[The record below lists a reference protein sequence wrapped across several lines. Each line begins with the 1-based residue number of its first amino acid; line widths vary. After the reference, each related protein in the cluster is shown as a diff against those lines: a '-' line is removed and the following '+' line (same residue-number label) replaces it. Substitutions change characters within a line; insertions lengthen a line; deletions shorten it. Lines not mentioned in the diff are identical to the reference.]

1 MNKVIVKFKKVKR
14 KRAIVYM
21 LLALLFPC
29 VGLHA
34 QNNTIKGKVVDSD
47 GNTLPG
53 TAVVIKGTTI
63 GAVTN
68 DEGDYVLSNVPV
80 GSVLEY
86 KLQGYVTQEQKVVA
100 GKTTIVVIMTEEA
113 QSLDDVTIVAFGT
126 QKKSSVIASVETVN
140 VSSLKVPA
148 SNLTSA
154 FAGRIPGIISYQT
167 SGEPGADNAQFFV
180 RGVTTFG
187 TGKID
192 PLILIDGFE
201 ASSDDLA
208 RLQPDDV
215 ESFSVLKDASATSVY
230 GARGANGIIMVNT
243 KTGLEGSIK
252 INARVDTHVAT
263 PSRTNEYV
271 DAITYMRM
279 YNEARVTRNPLMGSY
294 YDEQKIQ
301 STMRGENPMIYPN
314 VDWYN
319 TLFHSA
325 TVNAK
330 ANLNVSGGGKV
341 ATYYVAGGY
350 DKETGLLKVDK
361 RNNFNSNININRF
374 HLRNNVIFKLS
385 SSTTLDTRL
394 QARYE
399 KYTGPYNSANDI
411 FGSVMNSNPVDF
423 PPVYEPDEANLL
435 TTHVLFGNTFIDG
448 GLKGNPYAS
457 MVSGYSSRDESN
469 VTVMA
474 TLIQD
479 FDFLIKGLKAQ
490 AKFSVNTWSNYKQS
504 RGFTPYY
511 YDIESY
517 NQVTQKYVLLPL
529 NEDWGNPLMTNVATT
544 HQSTAHYYYEGR
556 LNWDRTFDKHTL
568 SAMMVG
574 RIEEILLTT
583 DNPTNTEDLVVV
595 GATLASIY
603 ESLPERNVGLSGR
616 FSYDFDSRY
625 RAEFSF
631 GYNGSEKFTGA
642 NRFGLFPSIGL
653 AWTVSNESFMEPLS
667 KVINNLKLRFTY
679 GKVGNDAIAGRGGR
693 FWFLSDVTYGGYSTQ
708 GFLTD
713 GYRWG
718 ESFTTSY
725 RGYKVN
731 RYANPNIT
739 WETSDIYNYAFEL
752 GLFKDFNFQIEYFKN
767 VRDNIYMVRQNYAA
781 TSGLTAEVSGN
792 VGKAESQG
800 IDASLDIQHS
810 FNKDF
815 WVTGRVNVTYSVN
828 KYLELDEPRY
838 SDAYLSQVG
847 RNINLQKGL
856 IAERLFVDD
865 IEIAN
870 TPRQDFGS
878 YGAGDIKYT
887 DVNGDGV
894 VNTNDMVYMGLP
906 SVPEIQY
913 GFGLST
919 GYKNVDFSFFF
930 SGNARVSFYI
940 APEKIAPFVGRRNA
954 LTIVANDYWTET
966 DPDVHSFWPR
976 LSTETLKNNTQPS
989 SWWMRDGS
997 FLRLKQL
1004 ELGYSFG
1011 EMEKLK
1017 IKNLRGYL
1025 SAENVFIITPF
1036 KLWDPEMG
1044 DNGLG
1049 YPIQRRFNVGIQV
1062 SF

>member
-1 MNKVIVKFKKVKR
+1 MNKFIVKIKEIKTKWVT
-14 KRAIVYM
+14 VY
-21 LLALLFPC
+21 LLFPALFLSF
-29 VGLHA
+29 GLNA
-34 QNNTIKGKVVDSD
+34 QNLTIKGKVIDSD

-53 TAVVIKGTTI
+53 VAILIKGSTV

-68 DEGDYVLSNVPV
+68 DDGDYSLPNVPA
-80 GSVLEY
+80 GSALEY
-86 KLQGYVTQEQKVVA
+86 KLQGYVTQEQKA
-100 GKTTIVVIMTEEA
+100 TADKTTIVVILVEEA
-113 QSLDDVTIVAFGT
+113 QTLDDVTVVAFGT
-126 QKKSSVIASVETVN
+126 QKKATVIASVETVK
-140 VSSLKVPA
+140 VSDLKVPA

-201 ASSDDLA
+201 ASNDDLA
-208 RLQPDDV
+208 RIQPDDV

-243 KTGLEGSIK
+243 KTGIEGAVR

-263 PSRTNEYV
+263 PSMTHKYV

-279 YNEARVTRNPLMGSY
+279 YNEARITRNPLMGIY

-301 STMRGENPMIYPN
+301 STINGENSMIYPN
-314 VDWYN
+314 VDWYK
-319 TLFHSA
+319 TLFNSS
-325 TVNAK
+325 TVNTK

-350 DKETGLLKVDK
+350 DKETGLLKVDS
-361 RNNFNSNININRF
+361 RNNFNSNIDINRF

-399 KYTGPYNSANDI
+399 KYTGPYKSATDI

-423 PPVYEPDEANLL
+423 PAIFEPDAANLH
-435 TTHVLFGNTFIDG
+435 TNHTLFGNTFIDG
-448 GLKGNPYAS
+448 GLKGNPYAE
-457 MVSGYSSRDESN
+457 MVSGYSSKDESN

-474 TLIQD
+474 TLMQD
-479 FDFLIKGLKAQ
+479 FDFLVKGLKAQ
-490 AKFSVNTWSNYKQS
+490 AKFSVNTWSSYRQS

-517 NQVTQKYVLLPL
+517 NQVTKEYKLLPL
-529 NEDWGNPLMTNVATT
+529 NEEWGNPLLSNVFTE

-556 LNWDRTFDKHTL
+556 LNWDRTFGSHTL

-574 RIEEILLTT
+574 RAEEILLTT
-583 DNPTNTEDLVVV
+583 ETT
-595 GATLASIY
+595 SIY
-603 ESLPERNVGLSGR
+603 ESLPERNVGVSGR
-616 FSYDFDSRY
+616 FSYDYDSRY

-631 GYNGSEKFTGA
+631 GYNGSEKFTGS

-653 AWTVSNESFMEPLS
+653 AWTVSNESFMESLS
-667 KVINNLKLRFTY
+667 DVVSNLKLRFTY

-693 FWFLSDVTYGGYSTQ
+693 FWFLSDVGYGSYSDEE
-708 GFLTD
+708 FITD

-718 ESFTTSY
+718 ETFTTSY
-725 RGYKVN
+725 LGYTVK
-731 RYANPNIT
+731 RYANPDIT
-739 WETSDIYNYAFEL
+739 WETSGIYNYAFEL
-752 GLFKDFNFQIEYFKN
+752 GLFKDFNLQVEYFRN
-767 VRDNIYMVRQNYAA
+767 VRDNIYMVRKNYAA

-792 VGKAESQG
+792 VGRAKSQG

-815 WVTGRVNVTYSVN
+815 WVTGRVNFTYSVN
-828 KYLELDEPRY
+828 EFLKLDEPRY
-838 SDAYLSQVG
+838 RDEYLSQVG

-865 IEIAN
+865 MEIAN
-870 TPRQDFGS
+870 VPKQDFGN

-894 VNTNDMVYMGLP
+894 VNSNDMVYMGYP

-919 GYKNVDFSFFF
+919 GYKNLDFSFFF

-954 LTIVANDYWTET
+954 LSIVGNDYWTET

-976 LSTETLKNNTQPS
+976 LSTEPITNNTQAS
-989 SWWMRDGS
+989 SWWMRNGN

-1011 EMEKLK
+1011 ELERLK

-1025 SAENVFIITPF
+1025 SAENVFIISPF

>member
-1 MNKVIVKFKKVKR
+1 MV
-14 KRAIVYM
+14 
-21 LLALLFPC
+21 
-29 VGLHA
+29 
-34 QNNTIKGKVVDSD
+34 
-47 GNTLPG
+47 
-53 TAVVIKGTTI
+53 
-63 GAVTN
+63 
-68 DEGDYVLSNVPV
+68 
-80 GSVLEY
+80 
-86 KLQGYVTQEQKVVA
+86 
-100 GKTTIVVIMTEEA
+100 EEA
-113 QSLDDVTIVAFGT
+113 ESLDDVTVVAFGT
-126 QKKSSVIASVETVN
+126 QKKATVIASVETVN
-140 VSSLKVPA
+140 LSSLKVPA

-187 TGKID
+187 TGKVD

-201 ASSDDLA
+201 ASTDDLA
-208 RLQPDDV
+208 RIQPDDV

-243 KTGLEGSIK
+243 KTGAEGAVR

-263 PSRTNEYV
+263 PSMTQDYV

-279 YNEARVTRNPLMGSY
+279 YNEARITRNPLLGTY

-325 TVNAK
+325 TVNTK

-361 RNNFNSNININRF
+361 RNNFNSNIDINRF

-399 KYTGPYNSANDI
+399 KYTGPQTEATKI
-411 FGSVMNSNPVDF
+411 FESVMNSNPVDF
-423 PPVYEPDEANLL
+423 PAVYEPDAANLL
-435 TTHVLFGNTFIDG
+435 TTHTLFGNTFIAG
-448 GLKGNPYAS
+448 GLKGNPYAD
-457 MVSGYSSRDESN
+457 MVAGYSSRDESN

-474 TLIQD
+474 TLMQD
-479 FDFLIKGLKAQ
+479 FDFLVKGLKAQ
-490 AKFSVNTWSNYKQS
+490 AKFSVNTWSQYGQS
-504 RGFTPYY
+504 RGFSPYY

-517 NQVTQKYVLLPL
+517 NQVTQEYKLLLL
-529 NEDWGNPLMTNVATT
+529 NEYSGNPLMSAVDTN
-544 HQSTAHYYYEGR
+544 HGSTAHYYYEGR
-556 LNWDRTFDKHTL
+556 LNWDRIFGMHTL

-583 DNPTNTEDLVVV
+583 QST
-595 GATLASIY
+595 SIY

-616 FSYDFDSRY
+616 FSYDYDSRY
-625 RAEFSF
+625 RAELSF
-631 GYNGSEKFTGA
+631 GYNGSEKFTGK
-642 NRFGLFPSIGL
+642 NRFGFFPSLGI
-653 AWTVSNESFMEPLS
+653 AWTLSNESFMEPLTD
-667 KVINNLKLRFTY
+667 VISNLKLRFTY
-679 GKVGNDAIAGRGGR
+679 GRVGNDAISGREGR
-693 FWFLSDVTYGGYSTQ
+693 FWFLSNVAYGSYSDQ
-708 GFLTD
+708 EFLTN

-718 ESFTTSY
+718 DTFTTTY
-725 RGYKVN
+725 MGYTVS

-739 WETSDIYNYAFEL
+739 WETSSIYNYAFEL

-767 VRDNIYMVRQNYAA
+767 VRDNIYMVRQNFAA

-792 VGKAESQG
+792 VGKAESHG

-815 WVTGRVNVTYSVN
+815 WVTGRVNFTYSVN
-828 KYLELDEPRY
+828 KYLELDEPQY
-838 SDAYLSQVG
+838 ADAYLSQVG

-856 IAERLFVDD
+856 IAERLFVDEA
-865 IEIAN
+865 EIAN
-870 TPRQDFGS
+870 APKQDFGN

-887 DVNGDGV
+887 DVNGDGI
-894 VNTNDMVYMGLP
+894 VNDNDMVYMGLP
-906 SVPEIQY
+906 KVPEIQY

-919 GYKNVDFSFFF
+919 GYKNWDFSFFF

-940 APEKIAPFVGRRNA
+940 APEKIAPFVNRRNA
-954 LTIVANDYWTET
+954 LSIVGNDYWTET

-976 LSTETLKNNTQPS
+976 LSTDPITNNTKAS

-1011 EMEKLK
+1011 ELDKVR

-1025 SAENVFIITPF
+1025 SAENLFIISPF

-1049 YPIQRRFNVGIQV
+1049 YPIQRRFNIGLQI

>member
-1 MNKVIVKFKKVKR
+1 MKYLKKLNLLLWLCALPAFAFAQTVVTGTVIDAAGE
-14 KRAIVYM
+14 AI
-21 LLALLFPC
+21 
-29 VGLHA
+29 
-34 QNNTIKGKVVDSD
+34 
-47 GNTLPG
+47 
-53 TAVVIKGTTI
+53 I
-63 GAVTN
+63 GASVVVKGSTQATISDINGSFMLAVADNSAVLQVSFLGYITQDVSVALAVNGRLTIMLVEDPKMLEEVT
-68 DEGDYVLSNVPV
+68 V
-80 GSVLEY
+80 
-86 KLQGYVTQEQKVVA
+86 
-100 GKTTIVVIMTEEA
+100 
-113 QSLDDVTIVAFGT
+113 VAFGT
-126 QKKSSVIASVETVN
+126 QKKANLIASVETVN
-140 VSSLKVPA
+140 MSALKVPA

-187 TGKID
+187 TGKVD

-201 ASSDDLA
+201 ASNDDLA
-208 RLQPDDV
+208 RIQPDDV

-243 KTGLEGSIK
+243 KSGVEGDVK
-252 INARVDTHVAT
+252 INVRVDTHVAT
-263 PSRTNEYV
+263 PSMTNDYV

-279 YNEARVTRNPLMGSY
+279 YNEARITRNPLLGSY

-301 STMRGENPMIYPN
+301 STMRGDNPMIYPN
-314 VDWYN
+314 VDWYKE
-319 TLFHSA
+319 LFNSS
-325 TVNAK
+325 TVNTK

-361 RNNFNSNININRF
+361 RNNFNSNIDINRF
-374 HLRNNVIFKLS
+374 HLRNNVVFKLS

-399 KYTGPYNSANDI
+399 KYSGPKTEATKI
-411 FGSVMNSNPVDF
+411 FESVMNSNPVDF
-423 PPVYEPDEANLL
+423 PVIYEPDEANRL
-435 TTHVLFGNTFIDG
+435 TTHTLFGNTFING
-448 GLKGNPYAS
+448 ALKGNPYAD
-457 MVSGYSSRDESN
+457 MIAGYSSRDESN

-474 TLIQD
+474 TLMQD
-479 FDFLIKGLKAQ
+479 FDFLVKGLKAQ
-490 AKFSVNTWSNYKQS
+490 AKFSVNTWSKYGQE

-511 YDIESY
+511 YDLESY
-517 NQVTQKYVLLPL
+517 NQVTQEYKLLQL
-529 NEDWGNPLMTNVATT
+529 NPGWGNPLMGDVETT
-544 HQSTAHYYYEGR
+544 HESTAHYYYEGR
-556 LNWDRTFDKHTL
+556 LNWDRNFGAHTL
-568 SAMMVG
+568 SAMAVG
-574 RIEEILLTT
+574 RIEEILLTVQA
-583 DNPTNTEDLVVV
+583 PT
-595 GATLASIY
+595 IY

-616 FSYDFDSRY
+616 FSYDYDSRY
-625 RAEFSF
+625 RAEVSF
-631 GYNGSEKFTGA
+631 GYNGSEKFTGK

-653 AWTVSNESFMEPLS
+653 AWTVSNESFMKPLS
-667 KVINNLKLRFTY
+667 DVISNMKLRFTY
-679 GKVGNDAIAGRGGR
+679 GKVGNDAISGRAGR
-693 FWFLSDVTYGGYSTQ
+693 FWFLSDTGYGKITDEGYIP
-708 GFLTD
+708 D

-718 ESFTTSY
+718 KAYTTMY
-725 RGYKVN
+725 EGYIVN

-739 WETSDIYNYAFEL
+739 WETSSIYNYALEL
-752 GLFKDFNFQIEYFKN
+752 GLFKDFNLQIEYFKN
-767 VRDNIYMVRQNYAA
+767 TRDNIYMVRQNFAA

-792 VGKAESQG
+792 VGKAESHG

-815 WVTGRVNVTYSVN
+815 WITGRVNFTYSVN
-828 KYLELDEPRY
+828 KYLELDEPQY
-838 SDAYLSQVG
+838 PDTYLSQVG

-865 IEIAN
+865 TEIAN
-870 TPRQDFGS
+870 APRQDFGN

-894 VNTNDMVYMGLP
+894 VNDNDMVYMGFP
-906 SVPEIQY
+906 KVPEIQY

-919 GYKNVDFSFFF
+919 GYKNWDLSFFF

-940 APEKIAPFVGRRNA
+940 APEKIAPLVGRRNA
-954 LTIVANDYWTET
+954 LAIVGNDYWTET

-976 LSTETLKNNTQPS
+976 LSTEPITNNTKPS

-997 FLRLKQL
+997 FIRLKQL

-1011 EMEKLK
+1011 ELKKLK

-1025 SAENVFIITPF
+1025 SGENLFLISPF

-1049 YPIQRRFNVGIQV
+1049 YPIQRRFNVGLQV

>member
-1 MNKVIVKFKKVKR
+1 
-14 KRAIVYM
+14 
-21 LLALLFPC
+21 LFPLFFLS
-29 VGLHA
+29 VSLNA
-34 QNNTIKGKVVDSD
+34 QNLTFKGKVIDSD
-47 GNTLPG
+47 GNPLPG
-53 TAVVIKGTTI
+53 AAVMIKGTNM
-63 GAVTN
+63 GVATN
-68 DEGDYVLSNVPV
+68 DEGDYTISNVPA
-80 GSVLEY
+80 GSVLEF
-86 KLQGYVTQEQKVVA
+86 KIVGYVTQELKASAENATKV
-100 GKTTIVVIMTEEA
+100 IIMIEEA
-113 QSLDDVTIVAFGT
+113 QTLDDVTVVAFGT
-126 QKKSSVIASVETVN
+126 QKKSTVIASVETVN
-140 VSSLKVPA
+140 VSQLKVPA

-187 TGKID
+187 AGKID

-201 ASSDDLA
+201 ASNDDLA
-208 RLQPDDV
+208 RIQPDDV

-243 KTGLEGSIK
+243 KTGVEGAVR

-263 PSRTNEYV
+263 PSMTHDYV
-271 DAITYMRM
+271 DAVTYMRM
-279 YNEARVTRNPLMGSY
+279 YNEARITRNPLMGIY

-301 STMRGENPMIYPN
+301 STINNENPMIYPN
-314 VDWYN
+314 VDWYK
-319 TLFHSA
+319 TLFNNA
-325 TVNAK
+325 TVNTK

-361 RNNFNSNININRF
+361 RNNFSNNIDINRF

-399 KYTGPYNSANDI
+399 KYAGPYSSANDI

-423 PPVYEPDEANLL
+423 PAVYEPDAANLH
-435 TTHVLFGNTFIDG
+435 TTHILFGNTFIDG
-448 GLKGNPYAS
+448 GLKGNPYAE
-457 MVSGYSSRDESN
+457 MVSGYSSKDESN

-474 TLIQD
+474 TLMQD
-479 FDFLIKGLKAQ
+479 FDFLVKGLKAQ

-504 RGFTPYY
+504 RGYTPYY

-517 NQVTQKYVLLPL
+517 NQVSKEYKLLLL
-529 NEDWGNPLMTNVATT
+529 NEDWGSPLMSNVVTE

-556 LNWDRTFDKHTL
+556 LNWDRTFSKHTL
-568 SAMMVG
+568 SAMLVG
-574 RIEEILLTT
+574 RAEEILLTT
-583 DNPTNTEDLVVV
+583 DNSTDSGVTLSIGNGTY
-595 GATLASIY
+595 ATIY

-616 FSYDFDSRY
+616 FSYDYDSRY
-625 RAEFSF
+625 RAEVSF
-631 GYNGSEKFTGA
+631 GYNGSEKFTGK
-642 NRFGLFPSIGL
+642 NRFGFFPSIGL
-653 AWTVSNESFMEPLS
+653 AWTVSNESFMEPLN
-667 KVINNLKLRFTY
+667 KVVSNLKLRFTY

-693 FWFLSDVTYGGYSTQ
+693 FWFLSDVTYGNYSDEE
-708 GFLTD
+708 FLSS

-718 ESFTTSY
+718 ETYTTSY
-725 RGYKVN
+725 VGYNVN
-731 RYANPNIT
+731 RYANPYIT

-752 GLFKDFNFQIEYFKN
+752 GLFKDFNFQIEYFRN

-781 TSGLTAEVSGN
+781 TAGLMAAVSGN
-792 VGKAESQG
+792 VGKAESHG
-800 IDASLDIQHS
+800 IDASLDVQHS

-815 WVTGRVNVTYSVN
+815 WITGRVNFTYSVN

-838 SDAYLSQVG
+838 AYSYMSQVG

-865 IEIAN
+865 TEIAN
-870 TPRQDFGS
+870 VPRQDFGN

-894 VNTNDMVYMGLP
+894 VNSNDMVYMGLP
-906 SVPEIQY
+906 RVPEIQY
-913 GFGLST
+913 GFGMST
-919 GYKNVDFSFFF
+919 GYKNLDFSFFF

-940 APEKIAPFVGRRNA
+940 APEKIAPFVVRRNA
-954 LTIVANDYWTET
+954 LSIVGNDYWTET

-976 LSTETLKNNTQPS
+976 LSTDPITNNTQAS

-997 FLRLKQL
+997 FIRLKQL

-1011 EMEKLK
+1011 ELEKIR
-1017 IKNLRGYL
+1017 IKNLRAYL
-1025 SAENVFIITPF
+1025 SGENLFIISPF

>member
-1 MNKVIVKFKKVKR
+1 MYKIKKLKKRRTIVF
-14 KRAIVYM
+14 Y
-21 LLALLFPC
+21 LLFPLFFLS
-29 VGLHA
+29 VSLNA
-34 QNNTIKGKVVDSD
+34 QNLTFKGKVIDSD
-47 GNTLPG
+47 GNPLPG
-53 TAVVIKGTTI
+53 AAVMIKGTNM
-63 GAVTN
+63 GVATN
-68 DEGDYVLSNVPV
+68 DEGDYTISNVPA
-80 GSVLEY
+80 GSVLEF
-86 KLQGYVTQEQKVVA
+86 KIVGYVTQELKASAENATKV
-100 GKTTIVVIMTEEA
+100 IIMIEEA
-113 QSLDDVTIVAFGT
+113 QTLDDVTVVAFGT
-126 QKKSSVIASVETVN
+126 QKKSTVIASVETVN
-140 VSSLKVPA
+140 VSQLKVPA

-187 TGKID
+187 AGKID

-201 ASSDDLA
+201 ASNDDLA
-208 RLQPDDV
+208 RIQPDDV

-243 KTGLEGSIK
+243 KTGVEGAVR

-263 PSRTNEYV
+263 PSMTHDYV
-271 DAITYMRM
+271 DAVTYMRM
-279 YNEARVTRNPLMGSY
+279 YNEARITRNPLMGIY

-301 STMRGENPMIYPN
+301 STINNENPMIYPN
-314 VDWYN
+314 VDWYK
-319 TLFHSA
+319 TLFNNA
-325 TVNAK
+325 TVNTK

-361 RNNFNSNININRF
+361 RNNFSNNIDINRF

-399 KYTGPYNSANDI
+399 KYAGPYSSANDI

-423 PPVYEPDEANLL
+423 PAVYEPDAANLH
-435 TTHVLFGNTFIDG
+435 TTHILFGNTFIDG
-448 GLKGNPYAS
+448 GLKGNPYAE
-457 MVSGYSSRDESN
+457 MVSGYSSKDESN

-474 TLIQD
+474 TLMQD
-479 FDFLIKGLKAQ
+479 FDFLVKGLKAQ

-504 RGFTPYY
+504 RGYTPYY

-517 NQVTQKYVLLPL
+517 NQVSKEYKLLLL
-529 NEDWGNPLMTNVATT
+529 NEDWGSPLMSNVVTE

-556 LNWDRTFDKHTL
+556 LNWDRTFSKHTL
-568 SAMMVG
+568 SAMLVG
-574 RIEEILLTT
+574 RAEEILLTT
-583 DNPTNTEDLVVV
+583 DNSTDSGVTLSIGNGTY
-595 GATLASIY
+595 ATIY

-616 FSYDFDSRY
+616 FSYDYDSRY
-625 RAEFSF
+625 RAEVSF
-631 GYNGSEKFTGA
+631 GYNGSEKFTGK
-642 NRFGLFPSIGL
+642 NRFGFFPSIGL
-653 AWTVSNESFMEPLS
+653 AWTVSNESFMEPLN
-667 KVINNLKLRFTY
+667 KVVSNLKLRFTY

-693 FWFLSDVTYGGYSTQ
+693 FWFLSDVTYGNYSDEE
-708 GFLTD
+708 FLSS

-718 ESFTTSY
+718 ETYTTSY
-725 RGYKVN
+725 VGYNVN
-731 RYANPNIT
+731 RYANPYIT

-752 GLFKDFNFQIEYFKN
+752 GLFKDFNFQIEYFRN

-781 TSGLTAEVSGN
+781 TAGLMAAVSGN
-792 VGKAESQG
+792 VGKAESHG
-800 IDASLDIQHS
+800 IDASLDVQHS

-815 WVTGRVNVTYSVN
+815 WITGRVNFTYSVN

-838 SDAYLSQVG
+838 AYSYMSQVG

-865 IEIAN
+865 TEIAN
-870 TPRQDFGS
+870 VPRQDFGN

-894 VNTNDMVYMGLP
+894 VNSNDMVYMGLP
-906 SVPEIQY
+906 RVPEIQY
-913 GFGLST
+913 GFGMST
-919 GYKNVDFSFFF
+919 GYKNLDFSFFF

-940 APEKIAPFVGRRNA
+940 APEKIAPFVVRRNA
-954 LTIVANDYWTET
+954 LSIVGNDYWTET

-976 LSTETLKNNTQPS
+976 LSTDPITNNTQAS

-997 FLRLKQL
+997 FIRLKQL

-1011 EMEKLK
+1011 ELEKIR
-1017 IKNLRGYL
+1017 IKNLRAYL
-1025 SAENVFIITPF
+1025 SGENLFIISPF

>member
-1 MNKVIVKFKKVKR
+1 MNKVKFEKIRKKW
-14 KRAIVYM
+14 AIGYI
-21 LLALLFPC
+21 LLPLLFLS
-29 VGLHA
+29 VGLNA
-34 QNNTIKGKVVDSD
+34 QNLTVKGKVIDSD

-53 TAVVIKGTTI
+53 TAVMIKGSTV

-68 DEGDYVLSNVPV
+68 DEGDYVLQNVPA
-80 GSVLEY
+80 GSALEY

-100 GKTTIVVIMTEEA
+100 GKTTIVVIMVEEA
-113 QSLDDVTIVAFGT
+113 QSLGDVTIVAFGQ
-126 QKKSSVIASVETVN
+126 QKKSTVIASVETVN

-201 ASSDDLA
+201 ATNDDLA

-243 KTGLEGSIK
+243 KTGVEGSVK
-252 INARVDTHVAT
+252 INARVDTHIAT

-279 YNEARVTRNPLMGSY
+279 YNEARITRNPLMGIY

-319 TLFHSA
+319 TLFHPA
-325 TVNAK
+325 TVNTK

-361 RNNFNSNININRF
+361 RNNFNSNIDINRF

-385 SSTTLDTRL
+385 STTTLDTRL

-399 KYTGPYNSANDI
+399 KYTGPYTSANDI
-411 FGSVMNSNPVDF
+411 FASVMNSNPVDF
-423 PPVYEPDEANLL
+423 PVEYEPDEANLL
-435 TTHVLFGNTFIDG
+435 TTHTLFGNTFIDG
-448 GLKGNPYAS
+448 GLKGNPYAQ

-474 TLIQD
+474 TLMQD
-479 FDFLIKGLKAQ
+479 FDFLVKGLKAQ

-504 RGFTPYY
+504 RGYTPYY

-517 NQVTQKYVLLPL
+517 NQVTQKYKLLLL
-529 NEDWGNPLMTNVATT
+529 NEEWGSPLMSNVVTE

-556 LNWDRTFDKHTL
+556 LNWDRTFGKHNL
-568 SAMMVG
+568 SAMLVG
-574 RIEEILLTT
+574 RAEEILLTT
-583 DNPTNTEDLVVV
+583 DNPAKNEDVIVI
-595 GATLASIY
+595 GATYASIY

-616 FSYDFDSRY
+616 FSYDFDERY
-625 RAEFSF
+625 RAEVSF
-631 GYNGSEKFTGA
+631 GYNGSEKFTGK
-642 NRFGLFPSIGL
+642 NRFGFFPSIGL
-653 AWTVSNESFMEPLS
+653 AWTVSNESFMES
-667 KVINNLKLRFTY
+667 IKDVVSNLKLRFTY

-693 FWFLSDVTYGGYSTQ
+693 FWFLSDVTYGSWSDQ
-708 GFLTD
+708 DFLTD

-718 ESFTTSY
+718 ETFSTSY

-731 RYANPNIT
+731 RYANPNIK

-752 GLFKDFNFQIEYFKN
+752 GLFKDFNLQIEYFKN
-767 VRDNIYMVRQNYAA
+767 VRDNIYMVRENFAA
-781 TSGLTAEVSGN
+781 TSGLTAQVSGN
-792 VGKAESQG
+792 VGKAESHG

-815 WVTGRVNVTYSVN
+815 WVTGRVNFTYSVN
-828 KYLELDEPRY
+828 KYLELDEPQY
-838 SDAYLSQVG
+838 PDTYLSQIG

-865 IEIAN
+865 TEIAN
-870 TPRQDFGS
+870 TPRQDFGN

-894 VNTNDMVYMGLP
+894 VNSNDMVYMGHP
-906 SVPEIQY
+906 KVPEIQY

-919 GYKNVDFSFFF
+919 GYKNWDFSFFF

-940 APEKIAPFVGRRNA
+940 APDKIAPFASRRNA
-954 LTIVANDYWTET
+954 LAIVGNDYWTET

-976 LSTETLKNNTQPS
+976 LSTEVTTNNTQSS

-1011 EMEKLK
+1011 EIERVK

-1025 SAENVFIITPF
+1025 SAENVFIFSPF

-1049 YPIQRRFNVGIQV
+1049 YPIQRRFNIGLQV